1 MPPTASSAPKVIH
14 VNVGDSARFACI
26 ATGIP
31 TPNITWYRGGKKVIS
46 GSRYEVISVTANS
59 SQLTIKHVALADSG
73 YYECQA
79 NSNRMEPTNARSF
92 LGVIK
97 GSIWFIS
104 ACCLLYSF
112 CLTLHILS

>member
-1 MPPTASSAPKVIH
+1 MPPTASSSPKVIY
-14 VNVGDSARFACI
+14 VNVGDSAIFTCI

-31 TPNITWYRGGKKVIS
+31 TPNITWYRSGKKVVS
-46 GSRYEVISVTANS
+46 GSHYEVISVTANS
-59 SQLTIKHVALADSG
+59 SQLTITNVAHADHG

-79 NSNRMEPTNARSF
+79 NSNRMEPANARSF
-92 LGVIK
+92 VGVIE

-104 ACCLLYSF
+104 ACCLLYRF